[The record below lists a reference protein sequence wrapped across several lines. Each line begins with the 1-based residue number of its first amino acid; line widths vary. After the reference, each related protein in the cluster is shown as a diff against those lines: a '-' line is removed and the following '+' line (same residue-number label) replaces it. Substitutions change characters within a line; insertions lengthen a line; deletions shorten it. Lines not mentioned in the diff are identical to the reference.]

1 VVELQE
7 EAMTRTPI
15 SLALG
20 VILLFPVALPAQP
33 AQPSVEELRRQVEQK
48 EQELNDAQAALASAR
63 ARLAKA
69 EGKTELAAAEG
80 RKVVA
85 HAEGRLKA
93 LLDLYAR
100 GRGPCTDEALREAQ
114 GAIAIARVWVADV
127 EGKRDDLLA
136 ELPKVIAYYERRV
149 QRYETLRAVGAVS
162 EQEAR
167 EAVKADESEL
177 KQARDRLAALRD
189 APATRDKGGKP

>member
-1 VVELQE
+1 
-7 EAMTRTPI
+7 MTRTLTSFAPGVA
-15 SLALG
+15 LA
-20 VILLFPVALPAQP
+20 VLFPAALPAQP
-33 AQPSVEELRRQVEQK
+33 AQPSVEELKRLVEQK
-48 EQELNDAQAALASAR
+48 EQEFNDAQAVLASAR

-100 GRGPCTDEALREAQ
+100 GKGPCTDEELREAQ
-114 GAIAIARVWVADV
+114 GAIAIARVWLADV

-149 QRYETLRAVGAVS
+149 QRYETLRAVRAVS

-167 EAVKADESEL
+167 EAAKADESEL
-177 KQARDRLAALRD
+177 KQARDRLAILRD